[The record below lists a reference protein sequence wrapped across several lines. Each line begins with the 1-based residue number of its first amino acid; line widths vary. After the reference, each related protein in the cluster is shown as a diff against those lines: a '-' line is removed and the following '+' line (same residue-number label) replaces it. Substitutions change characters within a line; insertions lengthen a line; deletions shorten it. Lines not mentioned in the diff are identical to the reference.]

1 MEENLGVFL
10 KVGQV
15 MSELEA
21 RNLNPLSLAYIG
33 DAVYELFIRTKIFRN
48 LPPNKLNKE
57 AKKYVA
63 AYAQAEFAEKIMDIL
78 DEDELYIL
86 KRGRNKKQNTVAKNQ
101 SVGDYKIA
109 TGVETLF
116 GYLYITGRHERMLEL
131 IERGLDYEG

>member
-1 MEENLGVFL
+1 M
-10 KVGQV
+10 
-15 MSELEA
+15 
-21 RNLNPLSLAYIG
+21 
-33 DAVYELFIRTKIFRN
+33 IFRN

-116 GYLYITGRHERMLEL
+116 GYLYITGKHERMLEL

>member
-10 KVGQV
+10 KVGKV
-15 MSELEA
+15 MTELEA

-33 DAVYELFIRTKIFRN
+33 DAVYELFIRTMIFRN
-48 LPPNKLNKE
+48 LPPNQLNRE

-63 AYAQAEFAEKIMDIL
+63 AYAQADFAEKIMYIL
-78 DEDELYIL
+78 SEDEIYFL
-86 KRGRNKKQNTVAKNQ
+86 KRGRNKKQNTMAKNQ

-116 GYLYITGRHERMLEL
+116 GYLYITGKHERMVEL
-131 IERGLDYEG
+131 LERGLNEG